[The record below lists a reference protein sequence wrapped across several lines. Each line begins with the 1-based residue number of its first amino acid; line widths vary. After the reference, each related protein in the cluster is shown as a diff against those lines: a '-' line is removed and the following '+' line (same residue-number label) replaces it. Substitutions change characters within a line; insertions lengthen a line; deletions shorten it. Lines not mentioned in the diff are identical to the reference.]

1 MIIVIILFKAFYGPM
16 IDSFIGEHNEAALQI
31 SEVY

>member
-1 MIIVIILFKAFYGPM
+1 MINVIDFLKAFYGPM
-16 IDSFIGEHNEAALQI
+16 VDSFIGEHNEAALQI